1 MIYLLTAIGLTP
13 GGSSTVHI
21 YTQTIHRTTQLT
33 TWKAFWDS
41 NPECCC
47 IDRDRFVNCN
57 SVDTRWQQY
66 SIHLHKTIHR
76 TTQLTTWK
84 ALWDSNPEC
93 SCIDRDIFV
102 NCNSVDTRW
111 QQYSTHLHT
120 DSTQNN
126 TINNLEGFVG
136 FEPRVLL
143 Y

>member
-1 MIYLLTAIGLTP
+1 MAAVQYTCTHKRYTEQHNKQLGRLSGIRTQSALVLIEIYLLTAILLTP

-21 YTQTIHRTTQLT
+21 YTQT
-33 TWKAFWDS
+33 
-41 NPECCC
+41 
-47 IDRDRFVNCN
+47 V
-57 SVDTRWQQY
+57 
-66 SIHLHKTIHR
+66 HR

-102 NCNSVDTRW
+102 NCNWVDPRW
-111 QQYSTHLHT
+111 QQYSTQLHT
-120 DSTQNN
+120 NSTQNN

-143 Y
+143 H